1 MKFFQKSS
9 TKKQVWGQIK
19 RFGGWFGRRDVGF
32 KKRVAILGPINFR
45 SMVGTIWSVASM
57 QKSLRPPNVVALLA
71 A

>member
-1 MKFFQKSS
+1 MKFFHQSLA
-9 TKKQVWGQIK
+9 KKQVWRQIK
-19 RFGGWFGRRDVGF
+19 RFGGRDVGF